1 MQSKKKKLGQF
12 FTEPTIA
19 KFMVKLVLKNDSH
32 DVLDPAVGMGAF
44 TEILSKEN
52 PDFAIADCSR
62 SALKNSSGISKVAS
76 WVRNSKGSVR
86 IILPRYGKTDFDVT
100 LPTFL
105 SQKVPNSG
113 QSKSKGTQK
122 KSTKRPTRRK

>member
-44 TEILSKEN
+44 TEILSGRYRRCDLLRPLCCLRDAGKRAKEY
-52 PDFAIADCSR
+52 PYCSVLD
-62 SALKNSSGISKVAS
+62 ACPA
-76 WVRNSKGSVR
+76 
-86 IILPRYGKTDFDVT
+86 P
-100 LPTFL
+100 FL
-105 SQKVPNSG
+105 LCV
-113 QSKSKGTQK
+113 
-122 KSTKRPTRRK
+122 